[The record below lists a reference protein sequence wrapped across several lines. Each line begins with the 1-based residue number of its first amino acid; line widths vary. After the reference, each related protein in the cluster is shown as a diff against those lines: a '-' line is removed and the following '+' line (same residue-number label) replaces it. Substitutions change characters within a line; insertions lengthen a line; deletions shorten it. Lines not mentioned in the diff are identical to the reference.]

1 MYLHFISFDFI
12 SVNLEVMNSSIY
24 GTVYLLKTST
34 LIAVRSRVRQ
44 RMSNYVDVRLFMD
57 INIIQPTILPTSWFQ
72 IQLLYTHVK
81 EPTTNILTANDAN
94 IYWRWPFET
103 KT

>member
-57 INIIQPTILPTSWFQ
+57 INIIQPTILPTS
-72 IQLLYTHVK
+72 
-81 EPTTNILTANDAN
+81 
-94 IYWRWPFET
+94 
-103 KT
+103 